1 MSHKSVIQ
9 CSAVVIK
16 KQRQKNMIKNHA
28 ALTYKYTFMAYVAWK
43 INQRPSKTNVRC
55 TLVLIIDT
63 HKKTATILNMIWER
77 HVYL

>member
-1 MSHKSVIQ
+1 MSHKAVIQ

-43 INQRPSKTNVRC
+43 INQRPSKQVKSSMHNGMRNQH
-55 TLVLIIDT
+55 IQ
-63 HKKTATILNMIWER
+63 KKTATISNI
-77 HVYL
+77 